1 MPCKGWAD
9 GTYNGASGLVLTY
22 TEASDGITITKMTT
36 APTDG
41 NVVIPSKIGTKT
53 VVAIGEEAFR
63 QKETISAVE
72 IPASVKNIADFAFS
86 NCTSLAS
93 ISFAD
98 ESELTSIGQM
108 AFSGGSYT
116 KVTIPKKVT
125 RIGQQAFDFNTN
137 LLEITFLNST
147 PCALDGSLFTGELA
161 AGFKIYV
168 PTEAVNAYKSASNYY
183 WGQLAEYIQEIPSA
197 PQPGD
202 VITDD
207 TFKYT
212 VNEDGNS
219 VTLTGFKDADTAPTS
234 ITIPAIVQGFDVT
247 SIGEEAFSNRSNL
260 TSVQFAENSKL
271 VTISDQAFAESG
283 ITSIAIPASV
293 QEIGQ
298 EAFAICESLST
309 VTFAENASLKKI
321 GAGAFGITA
330 IEEITIPASVETIV
344 GAAFAQCEK
353 LDKVTMLG
361 STPCALEPFENEG
374 ETYKVF
380 DGCPLK
386 NKIHVPEDAISDYKN
401 DTEKG
406 WADYKDYI
414 YEPSAAIV
422 DGDYTYE
429 LNADGENTVTLVK
442 FTATDSWSEN
452 VNVPATFEKDGTT
465 YTVTQIGKG
474 EKINVSVYYR
484 SAMVNAI
491 PNTVTKIGAY
501 AFDHIR
507 FANGVIIPASVNSI
521 GDAAFVSV
529 SDDNSTT
536 TSVYSVTLKAS
547 EAFTV
552 GEKIFG
558 ETSNLLKEHFSIL
571 TSSEEVANKFKQT
584 SGWDTYK
591 DYFITEIVKNGLRYR
606 KNGDGTAL
614 TLMGFD
620 GDAQSSLTV
629 PAEVDGI
636 PVTAISSKAF
646 MAKSNLVSLDLS
658 QAINLTQIG
667 ESAFGATGL
676 TEVVIPAQVKTLG
689 YRAFGDIYSL
699 TQVTFERESDFGVS
713 VNYSYAFG
721 GSDNLAEIYVP
732 KGTKGDYTNLF
743 RNSIG
748 NAENKIK
755 EIVKPISDGIYKY
768 QLNDDGRTVTVVGI
782 ADGVTLK
789 NEIWVFGNVGSYEV
803 TGIAANAFSN
813 MPEITQ
819 LHIPSCVSTIAANA
833 FTGMKTGLKVYFERT
848 GDISEYSKEMFGNT
862 VVSSI
867 SVPTEAYA
875 AYYAQLT
882 NDQEDQNKI
891 EKPAYTLE
899 ITDNGE
905 DGVTTE
911 MEGKTYEAGKIT
923 YKRTFSQAGQYGTI
937 ALPFSVASSEWNEYF
952 DAVYT
957 VSGAESMGNGLSKL
971 KFQEV
976 DKNASL
982 NAKDAYFVKLK
993 DGVQDVTLTNADAT
1007 EIVAQ
1012 ADSRCNQVSF
1022 DDVVITTYANWQ
1034 KKENSDVTY
1043 YTFNADGT
1051 FGQSD
1056 YVYPFRMYLTIARS
1070 GGDFI
1075 VGAPAFFSI
1084 ELPNGST
1091 TGIHGVSAESA
1102 GSKSAI
1108 YSIDGKMVRADGNTQ
1123 GLAKGIYVKNGKK
1136 MVIK

>member
-1 MPCKGWAD
+1 MGGQNSPLAFLFLFLLTLLPCKGWAD
-9 GTYNGASGLVLTY
+9 GIYEQYIN
-22 TEASDGITITKMTT
+22 
-36 APTDG
+36 
-41 NVVIPSKIGTKT
+41 
-53 VVAIGEEAFR
+53 
-63 QKETISAVE
+63 
-72 IPASVKNIADFAFS
+72 
-86 NCTSLAS
+86 
-93 ISFAD
+93 
-98 ESELTSIGQM
+98 ES
-108 AFSGGSYT
+108 
-116 KVTIPKKVT
+116 
-125 RIGQQAFDFNTN
+125 
-137 LLEITFLNST
+137 
-147 PCALDGSLFTGELA
+147 
-161 AGFKIYV
+161 
-168 PTEAVNAYKSASNYY
+168 SASS
-183 WGQLAEYIQEIPSA
+183 EI
-197 PQPGD
+197 
-202 VITDD
+202 
-207 TFKYT
+207 
-212 VNEDGNS
+212 
-219 VTLTGFKDADTAPTS
+219 
-234 ITIPAIVQGFDVT
+234 IV
-247 SIGEEAFSNRSNL
+247 
-260 TSVQFAENSKL
+260 
-271 VTISDQAFAESG
+271 
-283 ITSIAIPASV
+283 
-293 QEIGQ
+293 
-298 EAFAICESLST
+298 
-309 VTFAENASLKKI
+309 
-321 GAGAFGITA
+321 
-330 IEEITIPASVETIV
+330 
-344 GAAFAQCEK
+344 
-353 LDKVTMLG
+353 
-361 STPCALEPFENEG
+361 
-374 ETYKVF
+374 
-380 DGCPLK
+380 
-386 NKIHVPEDAISDYKN
+386 
-401 DTEKG
+401 
-406 WADYKDYI
+406 
-414 YEPSAAIV
+414 
-422 DGDYTYE
+422 GDYTYE
-429 LNADGENTVTLVK
+429 LNEDGENTVTLVK
-442 FTATDSWSEN
+442 FTATDSYSEN
-452 VNVPATFEKDGTT
+452 VNVPATFEKDGKT
-465 YTVTQIGKG
+465 YTVTQIGNG
-474 EKINVSVYYR
+474 EKINVSELYYR
-484 SAMVNAI
+484 RAVVNAI
-491 PNTVTKIGAY
+491 PNTVTKIGAH
-501 AFDHIR
+501 AFDFIR
-507 FANGVIIPASVNSI
+507 FVDGVIIPASVKSI
-521 GDAAFVSV
+521 GDAAFFT
-529 SDDNSTT
+529 DAYSTT
-536 TSVYSVTLKAS
+536 NVYNVTLKAS

-558 ETSNLLKEHFSIL
+558 ETSKLSVGRFSIL
-571 TSSEEVANKFKQT
+571 TSSEDVANKFKQT

-591 DYFITEIVKNGLRYR
+591 DYFIIEIVKNGLRYR
-606 KNGDGTAL
+606 KNGDGTGL

-620 GDAQSSLTV
+620 EESTDAKDKVVV
-629 PAEVDGI
+629 PAVVDGI
-636 PVTAISSKAF
+636 PVTAIGSKAF
-646 MAKSNLVSLDLS
+646 MSKSNLTSLDLS